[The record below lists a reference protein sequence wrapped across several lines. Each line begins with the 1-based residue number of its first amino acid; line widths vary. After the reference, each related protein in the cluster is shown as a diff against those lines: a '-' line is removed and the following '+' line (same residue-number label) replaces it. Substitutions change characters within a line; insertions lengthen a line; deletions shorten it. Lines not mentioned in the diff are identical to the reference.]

1 MRTAQSILAVMCALT
16 LAAPPGLSQQ
26 GAPKVARSDDG
37 QSFAFDPAVHRPN
50 VGRRDAPNKSGFNW
64 FTYPYR
70 DRAMEPINL
79 SNSGRAEALI
89 RDGKLYLSLKDAI
102 ALALENN
109 LDIEIQ
115 RYGPRLADADLLR
128 AEAGGVIRGVQTQVT
143 QGAQSA
149 VNFVTGGFGGG
160 TGGSGAAFGGAA
172 AQGGAQSGTLFQVTG
187 TAIPN
192 LDPIVNFNLSR
203 SKTSN
208 PQTNSFVTG
217 TTALI
222 VENTSF
228 NMGVQKQFLT
238 GTGLN
243 FNWNQNNIL
252 TNSPNNDLN
261 PFYRGNFQL
270 QLTQRILQG
279 FSSAVNNRNIRIS
292 KNNLKV
298 SDLAFKLQV
307 IEITRSVV
315 NLYLDLVS
323 FNETVKVRQKAVE
336 LAQKL
341 YEDNKKQ
348 VEIGTL
354 APIEVVRAE
363 AQLAQATTDLI
374 VAETQVLQQETIIK
388 NALSRTGVDSPTLQA
403 ARIVPTDTLPIPGD
417 EPLPSYEEL
426 LARALEKRPEVEQTR
441 IQINNTKIGLA
452 GAKNQLLPSL
462 DVFASMTNN
471 GLAGAINT
479 LPPPGGIP
487 INPRNPDPF
496 FIGGVGLFYE
506 QLFRRNF
513 PDYAVGFQLNVPIR
527 NRAAQADITNDM
539 LRLRQQELQE
549 QRLKNSI
556 KVEVQQAIISLE
568 QARAG
573 YQAALKARQLQE
585 QTLDAE
591 QKKFALG
598 SSTIFVVVQTQRDL
612 TQAQA
617 NEVTAIT
624 SYNQARNRLNVAIGE
639 ILEVNGVDMVE
650 AIQGEVKRV
659 SSVMQ

>member
-1 MRTAQSILAVMCALT
+1 MFS
-16 LAAPPGLSQQ
+16 
-26 GAPKVARSDDG
+26 
-37 QSFAFDPAVHRPN
+37 FDPAVHQPN
-50 VGRRDAPNKSGFNW
+50 VGRREAPKKSGFNW
-64 FTYPYR
+64 FTHPYR
-70 DRAMEPINL
+70 DRQMEAINL
-79 SNSGRAEALI
+79 SNSGRAEMLI
-89 RDGKLYLSLKDAI
+89 RDGKIYLSLKDAI

-160 TGGSGAAFGGAA
+160 TGGSGAAFGGAGA
-172 AQGGAQSGTLFQVTG
+172 AGGAQSGTLFQVTG

-192 LDPIVNFNLSR
+192 LDPIVNFNLTR
-203 SKTSN
+203 SKTSQ
-208 PQTNSFVTG
+208 PQTNSFVSG

-222 VENTSF
+222 VENTNF
-228 NMGVQKQFLT
+228 NFGAQKQFLT
-238 GTGLN
+238 GTGVN
-243 FNWNQNNIL
+243 FNWNQNNIF

-279 FSSAVNNRNIRIS
+279 FSTAVNNRNIRIS

-298 SDLAFKLQV
+298 SDLAFKQQV

-323 FNETVKVRQKAVE
+323 FNETVKVRKKAVE

-403 ARIVPTDTLPIPGD
+403 ARIVPTDTLPMPSD
-417 EPLPSYEEL
+417 EPLASYEDL
-426 LARALEKRPEVEQTR
+426 MARALEKRPEVEQTR
-441 IQINNTKIGLA
+441 IQINNTKIGLV

-462 DVFASMTNN
+462 DVFGSMTNN
-471 GLAGAINT
+471 GLAGAVNT
-479 LPPPGGIP
+479 LPPASGIP
-487 INPRNPDPF
+487 IDVRTPDPF
-496 FIGGVGLFYE
+496 FIGGVGRLYE

-527 NRAAQADITNDM
+527 NRAAQADITNDT

-556 KVEVQQAIISLE
+556 KVEVQQAVISLQ

-612 TQAQA
+612 TLAQA

-624 SYNQARNRLNVAIGE
+624 SYNQARNRLNVAVGE

-650 AIQGEVKRV
+650 AIQGQVKRV
-659 SSVMQ
+659 SAIQ

>member
-1 MRTAQSILAVMCALT
+1 MRTAQSILAMICSLT
-16 LAAPPGLSQQ
+16 LAVPSGWAQ
-26 GAPKVARSDDG
+26 DG
-37 QSFAFDPAVHRPN
+37 QMFTFDPAMHQPN
-50 VGRRDAPNKSGFNW
+50 VGRREPPKKSGFNW
-64 FTYPYR
+64 FTHPYR

-79 SNSGRAEALI
+79 SNSPRAEMLI

-160 TGGSGAAFGGAA
+160 TGGQGAAFGGAA

-192 LDPIVNFNLSR
+192 LDPIVNFNFAR

-222 VENTSF
+222 VENTNF
-228 NMGVQKQFLT
+228 NMGVQKQFLS
-238 GTGLN
+238 GTGIN
-243 FNWNQNNIL
+243 FNWNQNNIE

-261 PFYRGNFQL
+261 PFYRGAFQL

-279 FSSAVNNRNIRIS
+279 FSTAVNNRNIRIS

-403 ARIVPTDTLPIPGD
+403 ARIVPTDTLPMPAD

-462 DVFASMTNN
+462 DLFGSMTNN
-471 GLAGAINT
+471 GLAGTVNT
-479 LPPPGGIP
+479 LPPAGGIP
-487 INPRNPDPF
+487 IFRNPDPF
-496 FIGGVGLFYE
+496 FLGGAGRLYE

-527 NRAAQADITNDM
+527 NRAAQADITNDT

-556 KVEVQQAIISLE
+556 KVEVQQAIISLQ

-573 YQAALKARQLQE
+573 YQAAVKARQLQE

-612 TQAQA
+612 TLAQA
-617 NEVTAIT
+617 NEVSAIT

-639 ILEVNGVDMVE
+639 ILEVNGVDMGE
-650 AIQGEVKRV
+650 AIRGEVKRV
-659 SSVMQ
+659 SAIQ

>member
-1 MRTAQSILAVMCALT
+1 MRTAQSILAIICTLT
-16 LAAPPGLSQQ
+16 LAAPAGLAQ
-26 GAPKVARSDDG
+26 DG
-37 QSFAFDPAVHRPN
+37 QMFSYDPTMHVPN
-50 VGRRDAPNKSGFNW
+50 VGRREPPKKSGVSW

-70 DRAMEPINL
+70 DRGMEAINL
-79 SNSGRAEALI
+79 GNSARAEQLI
-89 RDGKLYLSLKDAI
+89 RDGKIYLSLKDAI

-128 AEAGGVIRGVQTQVT
+128 AEAGGVIRGVQTGVT

-160 TGGSGAAFGGAA
+160 TGGQGAAFGGAA

-192 LDPIVNFNLSR
+192 LDPIVNLNVAN

-208 PQTNSFVTG
+208 PQTNSFVSG
-217 TTALI
+217 TTALV

-238 GTGLN
+238 GTG
-243 FNWNQNNIL
+243 FDFRWNQNYIA

-261 PFYRGNFQL
+261 PFYRGSFQL

-279 FSSAVNNRNIRIS
+279 FSTAVNDRNIRIS

-298 SDLAFKLQV
+298 SDLAFQQQV

-336 LAQKL
+336 LAEKL

-403 ARIVPTDTLPIPGD
+403 ARIVPTDTLPIPSD
-417 EPLPSYEEL
+417 DPLPSYEEL
-426 LARALEKRPEVEQTR
+426 MARALEKRPEVEQTR

-462 DVFASMTNN
+462 DVFGSMTNN
-471 GLAGAINT
+471 GLSGTINT
-479 LPPPGGIP
+479 LPVPGLP
-487 INPRNPDPF
+487 IDPRNPDPF
-496 FIGGVGLFYE
+496 FVGGAGRMYE

-513 PDYAVGFQLNVPIR
+513 PDYVVGFQLNVPIR
-527 NRAAQADITNDM
+527 NRAAQADITNDT

-556 KVEVQQAIISLE
+556 KVEVQQAVISLR

-612 TQAQA
+612 TLAQA

-624 SYNQARNRLNVAIGE
+624 SYNQARYRLNVAVGE

-650 AIQGEVKRV
+650 AIRGEVVRPASPLPV
-659 SSVMQ
+659 Q

>member
-1 MRTAQSILAVMCALT
+1 MRTAQSIVAVICSLT
-16 LAAPPGLSQQ
+16 LAAPAGWAQ
-26 GAPKVARSDDG
+26 DG
-37 QSFAFDPAVHRPN
+37 QMFRFDPALHQPN
-50 VGRRDAPNKSGFNW
+50 VGRREPPKKSGFNW
-64 FTYPYR
+64 FLHPYR
-70 DRAMEPINL
+70 DREMEPINL
-79 SNSGRAEALI
+79 SNSPRAEMLI

-115 RYGPRLADADLLR
+115 RYAPRLADADLLR

-160 TGGSGAAFGGAA
+160 TGGQGAAFGGAA

-192 LDPIVNFNLSR
+192 LDPVVNFNFAR

-222 VENTSF
+222 VENTNF
-228 NMGVQKQFLT
+228 NMGVQKQFLS
-238 GTGLN
+238 GTGIN
-243 FNWNQNNIL
+243 FNWNQNNIE

-261 PFYRGNFQL
+261 PFYRGSFQL

-279 FSSAVNNRNIRIS
+279 FSTAVNNRNIRIS

-388 NALSRTGVDSPTLQA
+388 NALSRTGVDSPTLMS
-403 ARIVPTDTLPIPGD
+403 ARIVPTDTLPMPSD
-417 EPLPSYEEL
+417 EPLPSFEEL

-462 DVFASMTNN
+462 DIFGSMTNN
-471 GLAGAINT
+471 GLAGTINT
-479 LPPPGGIP
+479 LPPAGGIP
-487 INPRNPDPF
+487 IFRNPDPF
-496 FIGGVGLFYE
+496 FLGGAGRLYE

-527 NRAAQADITNDM
+527 NRAAQADITNDT

-556 KVEVQQAIISLE
+556 KVEVQQAIISVQ

-573 YQAALKARQLQE
+573 YEAAVKARQLQE

-617 NEVTAIT
+617 NEVSAIT
-624 SYNQARNRLNVAIGE
+624 AYNQARNRLNVALGE
-639 ILEVNGVDMVE
+639 VLEVNGVDMAE
-650 AIQGEVKRV
+650 AIRGEVKRV
-659 SSVMQ
+659 SEIQ

>member
-1 MRTAQSILAVMCALT
+1 MRTTQSILAVICALT
-16 LAAPPGLSQQ
+16 VAAPPGFSQ
-26 GAPKVARSDDG
+26 DG
-37 QSFAFDPAVHRPN
+37 QMFTFDPAVHRPN
-50 VGRRDAPNKSGFNW
+50 VGRRDAPKKSGFNW
-64 FTYPYR
+64 LTHPYR
-70 DRAMEPINL
+70 DRQMEAINL
-79 SNSGRAEALI
+79 GNSGRAEMLI
-89 RDGKLYLSLKDAI
+89 RDGKIYLSLRDAI

-128 AEAGGVIRGVQTQVT
+128 ADAGGVIRGVQTQVT

-149 VNFVTGGFGGG
+149 INFVTGGFGGG
-160 TGGSGAAFGGAA
+160 TGGSGAAFGGAG

-192 LDPIVNFNLSR
+192 LDPIVNFSATR

-238 GTGLN
+238 GTGVN
-243 FNWNQNNIL
+243 FNWNQNHIY

-261 PFYRGNFQL
+261 PFYRGSFQL

-298 SDLAFKLQV
+298 SDLAFKQQV

-323 FNETVKVRQKAVE
+323 FNETVKVRKKAVE

-374 VAETQVLQQETIIK
+374 VAETQVLQQETIMK
-388 NALSRTGVDSPTLQA
+388 NALSRTGVDSPTFQS
-403 ARIVPTDTLPIPGD
+403 ARIVPTDTLPMPSD
-417 EPLPSYEEL
+417 DPLPSYEEL
-426 LARALEKRPEVEQTR
+426 MARALEKRPEVEQTR

-462 DVFASMTNN
+462 DVFGSMTNN
-471 GLAGAINT
+471 ALAGAINT
-479 LPPPGGIP
+479 LPLPGGALIDF
-487 INPRNPDPF
+487 RNPDPF
-496 FIGGVGLFYE
+496 FVNGAGRLYE

-556 KVEVQQAIISLE
+556 KVEVQQAVISLQ

-612 TQAQA
+612 TLAQA

-624 SYNQARNRLNVAIGE
+624 SYNQARNRLNVAVGE
-639 ILEVNGVDMVE
+639 ILEINGVDMGE
-650 AIQGEVKRV
+650 AIRGEVSRV
-659 SSVMQ
+659 SSIQ

>member
-1 MRTAQSILAVMCALT
+1 MRTAQSILAMICSLT
-16 LAAPPGLSQQ
+16 LAVPSGRAQ
-26 GAPKVARSDDG
+26 DG
-37 QSFAFDPAVHRPN
+37 QMFTFDPALHQPN
-50 VGRRDAPNKSGFNW
+50 VGRREPPKKSGINW
-64 FTYPYR
+64 FTHPYR

-79 SNSGRAEALI
+79 SNSPRAEMLI

-160 TGGSGAAFGGAA
+160 TGGQGAAFGGAA

-192 LDPIVNFNLSR
+192 LDPIVNFNFAR

-222 VENTSF
+222 VENTNF
-228 NMGVQKQFLT
+228 NMGVQKQFLS
-238 GTGLN
+238 GTGIN
-243 FNWNQNNIL
+243 FNWNQNNIR

-261 PFYRGNFQL
+261 PFYRGSFQL

-279 FSSAVNNRNIRIS
+279 FSTAVNNRNIRIS

-307 IEITRSVV
+307 IEITRSIV

-403 ARIVPTDTLPIPGD
+403 ARIVPTDTLPMPAD

-462 DVFASMTNN
+462 DLFGSMTNN
-471 GLAGAINT
+471 GLAGTVNT
-479 LPPPGGIP
+479 LPPAGGIP
-487 INPRNPDPF
+487 VFRNPDPF
-496 FIGGVGLFYE
+496 FLGGAGRLYE

-527 NRAAQADITNDM
+527 NRAAQADITNDT

-556 KVEVQQAIISLE
+556 KVEVQQAIISLQ

-573 YQAALKARQLQE
+573 YQAAVKARQLQE

-612 TQAQA
+612 TLAQA
-617 NEVTAIT
+617 NEVSAIT

-639 ILEVNGVDMVE
+639 ILEVNGVDMGE
-650 AIQGEVKRV
+650 AIRGEVKRV
-659 SSVMQ
+659 SAIQ

>member
-1 MRTAQSILAVMCALT
+1 MRTAQSILAVICTLT
-16 LAAPPGLSQQ
+16 LAAPAGLAQQ
-26 GAPKVARSDDG
+26 MVS
-37 QSFAFDPAVHRPN
+37 FDPAMHQPN
-50 VGRRDAPNKSGFNW
+50 VGRREPPKKSGFNW
-64 FTYPYR
+64 FTHPYR
-70 DRAMEPINL
+70 DRPMEAINL
-79 SNSGRAEALI
+79 SNSGRAEMLI
-89 RDGKLYLSLKDAI
+89 RDGKIYLSLKDAI

-128 AEAGGVIRGVQTQVT
+128 AEAGGVIRGVPTNVT

-160 TGGSGAAFGGAA
+160 TGGTGAGFGGAG

-192 LDPIVNFNLSR
+192 LDPIVNFNLTR

-228 NMGVQKQFLT
+228 NFTAQKQFLT
-238 GTGLN
+238 GTGVT
-243 FNWNQNNIL
+243 FNWNQNNIF

-270 QLTQRILQG
+270 QLSQRILQG

-292 KNNLKV
+292 QNNLKV

-374 VAETQVLQQETIIK
+374 VADTQVLQQETIIK

-403 ARIVPTDTLPIPGD
+403 ARIVPTDTLPIPAD
-417 EPLPSYEEL
+417 EPLASYEEL
-426 LARALEKRPEVEQTR
+426 MVRALEKRPEVEQTR
-441 IQINNTKIGLA
+441 VQINNTKIGLA

-462 DVFASMTNN
+462 DVFGSMTNN
-471 GLAGAINT
+471 GLAGQVNT

-487 INPRNPDPF
+487 IDVRSPDPF
-496 FIGGVGLFYE
+496 FVGGVGRMYE

-527 NRAAQADITNDM
+527 NRAAQADITNDT

-556 KVEVQQAIISLE
+556 KVEVQQAVISLQ

-612 TQAQA
+612 TLAQA

-624 SYNQARNRLNVAIGE
+624 SYNLARNRLNVAVGE

-650 AIQGEVKRV
+650 AIRGEVGRPPGPLPV
-659 SSVMQ
+659 Q